1 MNAEGRQSATASELA
16 LADDE
21 LEAAEGLLS
30 LGHPRIA
37 LTRTYFAVFHAVRAR
52 LFSEGLE
59 PKTHAGVHHLWNLHL
74 VKTGVYDPATSRL
87 LARLQKYREE
97 ADYAREF
104 VVDEAGAREELEAA
118 KGLVERIREELT

>member
-1 MNAEGRQSATASELA
+1 MNTEGSRSATASELA
-16 LADDE
+16 LAADE
-21 LEAAEGLLS
+21 LEAAEGLLG

-52 LFSEGLE
+52 LFAEGLE
-59 PKTHAGVHHLWNLHL
+59 PKTHASVHHLWNLHL
-74 VKTGVYDPATSRL
+74 VKPGVYDAATSRL

-104 VVDEAGAREELEAA
+104 VVDEPGAREELGAA
-118 KGLVERIREELT
+118 KGLVERILQELA

>member
-1 MNAEGRQSATASELA
+1 MNAEGRQSAVASELA

-21 LEAAEGLLS
+21 IGAAERLVEM
-30 LGHPRIA
+30 GHHRIA

-52 LFSEGLE
+52 LFAENLE

-74 VKTGVYDPATSRL
+74 VKTGTYDAGTSRL

-104 VVDEAGAREELEAA
+104 IVDAAGARGELAA
-118 KGLVERIREELT
+118 AQGLVERIRGDLK